1 MCFFKCVGSLCFLC
15 RLGFS
20 SPMEPSHQ
28 RAELSKVCTKTSSGL
43 KPGENF
49 EKNLGKHLGKTWNF
63 EKKCWKRFGKRASY
77 VQTGKF
83 WTFDM
88 PQCLMTHPHH
98 VRKFYLAIFLRLPS
112 PSFAF
117 LRHLPSTA
125 PSAPSSKLWWEFS
138 WDVQMVVDAVDPH
151 RRPRRNSVELGG
163 TRT

>member
-1 MCFFKCVGSLCFLC
+1 MCCGSLCFLC
-15 RLGFS
+15 RGS
-20 SPMEPSHQ
+20 RAWSPMEPSHQ

-43 KPGENF
+43 EPGENF
-49 EKNLGKHLGKTWNF
+49 EKTF
-63 EKKCWKRFGKRASY
+63 EKTSKKLRKTSWKRFGKRASYASY